1 MLRRTLVVFPLLA
14 LLAGGAAAQQPL
26 DRFTYDNLRF
36 TGIWP
41 EVGILTS
48 NRLKGTVAYG
58 LRVDVGQ
65 FAPRL
70 RVLIGGSYFR
80 SDFKAAEINQFEAAL
95 RNVVT
100 DPTNDFTIDLGA
112 IRWSDIEL
120 DLDLQY
126 MLTTA
131 TSYRPYIGAGAGMH
145 LRNGSGKSINGT
157 FVEDA
162 LDMIGAGV
170 SLTAG
175 IDVMLSRGF
184 LMNLGG
190 RAVFSSDL
198 QTLGLSV
205 GLGYR
210 K

>member
-1 MLRRTLVVFPLLA
+1 M
-14 LLAGGAAAQQPL
+14 
-26 DRFTYDNLRF
+26 
-36 TGIWP
+36 
-41 EVGILTS
+41 
-48 NRLKGTVAYG
+48 
-58 LRVDVGQ
+58 
-65 FAPRL
+65 
-70 RVLIGGSYFR
+70 
-80 SDFKAAEINQFEAAL
+80 
-95 RNVVT
+95 
-100 DPTNDFTIDLGA
+100 
-112 IRWSDIEL
+112 
-120 DLDLQY
+120 
-126 MLTTA
+126 
-131 TSYRPYIGAGAGMH
+131 
-145 LRNGSGKSINGT
+145 RNGSGKSINGT

>member
-1 MLRRTLVVFPLLA
+1 MLRRALLILPLLA
-14 LLAGGAAAQQPL
+14 LAPRVGAAQQPL

-48 NRLKGTVAYG
+48 NRLKGTVSYG

-70 RVLIGGSYFR
+70 RVLVGGSYFR
-80 SDFKAAEINQFEAAL
+80 SDFKAAEINGFEAAL

-100 DPTNDFTIDLGA
+100 DPTNDFSIDLGD
-112 IRWSDIEL
+112 IRWSDLEL

-126 MLTTA
+126 MLTTT

-145 LRNGSGKSINGT
+145 LRNGSGKAINGT

-162 LDMIGAGV
+162 LDMLGGGLSVTAGV
-170 SLTAG
+170 
-175 IDVMLSRGF
+175 DVVLGRGL

>member
-1 MLRRTLVVFPLLA
+1 MLRRALLLLPLLGVTPA
-14 LLAGGAAAQQPL
+14 LLAQQPL
-26 DRFTYDNLRF
+26 DRFTYDNLGF
-36 TGIWP
+36 KGLWP

-48 NRLKGTVAYG
+48 NRLKGTVSYG

-70 RVLIGGSYFR
+70 RVLVGGSYYR
-80 SDFKAAEINQFEAAL
+80 SDFKSGEINQFEEAL

-100 DPTNDFTIDLGA
+100 DPTGDFTIDLGE

-126 MLTTA
+126 ILTTT

-145 LRNGSGKSINGT
+145 LRNGSGKAINGT

-162 LDMIGAGV
+162 LDMLGAGV

-175 IDVMLSRGF
+175 MDVMLSRGF

-198 QTLGLSV
+198 QTVGLTV